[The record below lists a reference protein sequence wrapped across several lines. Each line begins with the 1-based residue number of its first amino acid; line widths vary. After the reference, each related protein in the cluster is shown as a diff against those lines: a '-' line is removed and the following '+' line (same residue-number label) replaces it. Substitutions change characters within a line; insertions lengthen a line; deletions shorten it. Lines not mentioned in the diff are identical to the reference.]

1 MMSAQPQAIALNFNQ
16 VFDRDQ
22 PQYMDSSR
30 HLVSPSP
37 KHTLLSPSHSH
48 RSLHSNVHVLCA
60 PSPSSRG
67 ETPSPK
73 SAPNMRIKPMPRK
86 PLPPLPAPRVPVVA
100 TDVLP
105 RGWAKWSDQ
114 HGVFYLNI
122 VTGDRCRQKPVRA
135 ATGLLRE
142 DAQSID
148 GEEWRALKQKIT
160 SNTAGANDYQLVFQ
174 EFVRNLDFQNLDDS
188 DQDVALLALGSVDAK
203 RQLQK
208 RRNLVS
214 VPANTH
220 HFDVDH
226 ENDVTVQPM
235 HSIVP
240 DCDVLIFPEEQ
251 VYEEKEEEEEIKRME
266 SRVEGQDYNQT
277 NLNELEDIDDLQLGL
292 SRTRSLSMNDMDEDH
307 DLAAIREDEV
317 FEVESS
323 VSSLQHAAYS

>member
-73 SAPNMRIKPMPRK
+73 SAPNMLIKPMPRK
-86 PLPPLPAPRVPVVA
+86 PLPPLPAPRVPVAA

-105 RGWAKWSDQ
+105 RGWAKWSDR

-122 VTGDRCRQKPVRA
+122 VSGDRCRQKPVRA
-135 ATGLLRE
+135 ATGLLRD

-214 VPANTH
+214 VPAEAADVQQ
-220 HFDVDH
+220 FDVNH
-226 ENDVTVQPM
+226 GTVRKQSLSLHM
-235 HSIVP
+235 HSIMP

-251 VYEEKEEEEEIKRME
+251 VYEEEEEIKRME
-266 SRVEGQDYNQT
+266 SRVEGQDYNET
-277 NLNELEDIDDLQLGL
+277 SLNE
-292 SRTRSLSMNDMDEDH
+292 
-307 DLAAIREDEV
+307 
-317 FEVESS
+317 
-323 VSSLQHAAYS
+323 